1 MTANKMKALGASNN
15 IIKGGFEFG
24 FITIKQKRVIKIIL
38 RDKGLSSTAG
48 QIFELVLLCI

>member
-38 RDKGLSSTAG
+38 RDKGLSSTA
-48 QIFELVLLCI
+48 